1 MRRILTAVMV
11 AGVAFAGCSSTQA
24 PPKND
29 ATPAAATPAPAESG
43 ATAGAPAGTKA
54 APALLA
60 LLPAKDQVAGW
71 AQSREPRGFT
81 ADNLWEQIDGAADSF
96 VTYGVGD
103 AVFADYKQ
111 AGTGSETVVEI
122 YKLKDPLNAWGKYA
136 DEIYP
141 EAQIAKV
148 GAEGYTGSNLV
159 NFWAGEYY
167 VKIRSVG
174 ERPEV
179 KPELMKLAQAVAAK
193 VTPPGAAP
201 REVLFFPPQNMVA
214 HSARFIPSDV
224 LAQSF
229 LKNGFQAEYKAA
241 QKTWK
246 VMVMGLESVASAQ
259 DAMAKYRQAVS
270 KSGKNIH
277 ALTAPGDGG
286 FAGLDDFYGTLVA
299 VRTRNYIVVALGVTA
314 EDAGI
319 KQMTEV
325 IRNIK

>member
-1 MRRILTAVMV
+1 MKRTLIAVVV
-11 AGVAFAGCSSTQA
+11 AGLAFAGCSGAQA

-29 ATPAAATPAPAESG
+29 ATPAAAPAAAGE
-43 ATAGAPAGTKA
+43 TAGAPAGSKA

-60 LLPAKDQVAGW
+60 MLPAKDQVAGW

-103 AVFADYKQ
+103 AVFSDYKQ
-111 AGTGSETVVEI
+111 AGTGHEAVIEI
-122 YKLKDPLNAWGKYA
+122 YQLKDPLNAWGKYA

-148 GAEGYTGSNLV
+148 GADGYTGSNLV

-174 ERPEV
+174 EKPEV

-193 VTPPGAAP
+193 VTTPGAAP
-201 REVLFFPPQNMVA
+201 REAALFPPLNMVA

-229 LKNGFQAEYKAA
+229 LKNGFQAEYKAG

-246 VMVMGLESVASAQ
+246 LLAIAQETPTAAQ
-259 DAMAKYRQAVS
+259 DALAKYRQAVS
-270 KSGKNIH
+270 KSGKGLH
-277 ALTAPGDGG
+277 ALAAPGDGG
-286 FAGLDDFYGTLVA
+286 FAGQDDFYGNLVA

-319 KQMTEV
+319 KQLTEV